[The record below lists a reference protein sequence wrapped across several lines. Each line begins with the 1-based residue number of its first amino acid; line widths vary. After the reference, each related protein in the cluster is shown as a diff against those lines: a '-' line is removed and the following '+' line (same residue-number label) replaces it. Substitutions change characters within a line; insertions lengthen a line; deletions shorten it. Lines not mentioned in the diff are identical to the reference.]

1 MLLVGDSFKVEK
13 PQGREDGGERGG
25 FWAPHKS
32 WAASLLSSKVTHSPA
47 QETSSL
53 RHACLVVGPHSSSGT
68 QNRSAQGPRRR
79 INPGLC
85 NLPCDT
91 QLSVKETTHV
101 SGRVL
106 GDITEARFG
115 LNHECEIC

>member
-13 PQGREDGGERGG
+13 PQGGKRRFLG
-25 FWAPHKS
+25 FPEILGCLF
-32 WAASLLSSKVTHSPA
+32 ASVQGHHSPA

-68 QNRSAQGPRRR
+68 QNGSAKGRRRR

-91 QLSVKETTHV
+91 QESAKETTHI

-115 LNHECEIC
+115 LNHGCEIC